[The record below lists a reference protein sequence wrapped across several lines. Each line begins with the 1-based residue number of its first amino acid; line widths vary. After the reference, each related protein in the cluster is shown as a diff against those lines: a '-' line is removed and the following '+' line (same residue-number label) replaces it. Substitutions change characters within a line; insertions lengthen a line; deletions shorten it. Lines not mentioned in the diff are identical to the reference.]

1 MLSPAKAAE
10 AFIRQFHLSCLGLGT
25 LKRGP
30 KMSMLNSRLGSCSRK
45 EGGAT
50 LSFCN
55 LLVWRKP
62 KLQWQDVQERLGS
75 VELRITSNAEPQR
88 GQKAGFITTVEY
100 QSCGNRLHAPFRLFD
115 TAA

>member
-1 MLSPAKAAE
+1 
-10 AFIRQFHLSCLGLGT
+10 
-25 LKRGP
+25 
-30 KMSMLNSRLGSCSRK
+30 MSMLNSRLGSCSRK

-75 VELRITSNAEPQR
+75 VELRITSNAEPQK
-88 GQKAGFITTVEY
+88 GAKG
-100 QSCGNRLHAPFRLFD
+100 RLHHDGRIPKLWQSFVR
-115 TAA
+115 TIPIV